1 MKLYS
6 QQQFIN
12 IFVGTNSPTFAKF
25 MQNARVTTSS
35 GKIVALKQYAKEREI
50 PTEDLKTLYQ
60 HILNRAEYL
69 ARFWVKSLRPIEPIT
84 INQKPMP
91 KSALNN
97 DSMPNYKNL
106 IRNMHLLD
114 ILQNTKSGLENL
126 PTFMHVLKRL
136 YLEEIIDYKILTPSA
151 RHYMNEGRIGS
162 VFSSFYFRASIM
174 NPYLVYS
181 ICQKMLCETNQ
192 SPGTLR
198 VFSPTLGWTSY
209 AYGFMECPM
218 VQEYVA
224 TDVIKSVCNKTREFC
239 QQNYPQKKYKIF
251 SEPSENLFKNR
262 DFMKNYGCGSYFDAV
277 FFSPPY
283 YELELYPGQNQS
295 TSAYT
300 NYEDWLA
307 NYWTKTVELCYHV
320 LKKGGR
326 MCYILSSYGCSGS
339 ARCADNEFDI
349 LKDMNTICGQYF
361 KKVGAFTMKNKNVH
375 VTAGSHR
382 ETGERI
388 MLFVKA

>member
-1 MKLYS
+1 MLYS
-6 QQQFIN
+6 QQQFLN

-25 MQNARVTTSS
+25 MQNAQVTTSTCKTVPL
-35 GKIVALKQYAKEREI
+35 KIYAKEHTI
-50 PTEDLKTLYQ
+50 PIEDLRTLYQ
-60 HILNRAEYL
+60 HILNRNEYL
-69 ARFWVKSLRPIEPIT
+69 ARFWVKSLRPIDPIT
-84 INQKPMP
+84 ITEKPMA
-91 KSALNN
+91 KTQLNN
-97 DSMPNYKNL
+97 DKLPNYKNL

-126 PTFMHVLKRL
+126 PTYMDVLKNL
-136 YLEEIIDYKILTPSA
+136 YLKENIDYKILTPSA

-181 ICQKMLCETNQ
+181 ICQKMLCESNQ
-192 SPGTLR
+192 PINSMR
-198 VFSPTLGWTSY
+198 IFSPTMGWSSY

-224 TDVIKSVCNKTREFC
+224 TDVINSVCTKTREFC
-239 QQNYPQKKYKIF
+239 QNIYPHKKSTIF
-251 SEPSENLFKNR
+251 CEPSENLLIHRKFNNKYNA
-262 DFMKNYGCGSYFDAV
+262 YFDAV

-295 TSAYT
+295 TSAYST
-300 NYEDWLA
+300 YDDWLA
-307 NYWTKTVELCYHV
+307 NYWTKTVELCHHV

-339 ARCADNEFDI
+339 VRCTNMDI
-349 LKDMNTICGQYF
+349 LKDMNAICGQYF
-361 KKVGAFTMKNKNVH
+361 KKVGAYTMQNKNVH
-375 VTAGSHR
+375 VTSGSHR

-388 MLFVKA
+388 MLFVKT